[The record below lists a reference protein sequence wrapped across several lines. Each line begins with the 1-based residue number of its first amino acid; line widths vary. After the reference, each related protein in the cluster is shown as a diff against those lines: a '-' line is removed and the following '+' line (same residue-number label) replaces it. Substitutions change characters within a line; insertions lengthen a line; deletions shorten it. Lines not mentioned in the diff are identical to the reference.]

1 MQKRKRRDERK
12 QILNTR
18 IFPVVRFDTKSPL
31 HPRYR
36 STQSR
41 VLFPDNQV
49 YSLNTIT
56 ITLIPLSTKELHHEA
71 EARES
76 TVAPSCCMRTLL
88 GCCVARRCRD
98 PWRQRDRQEKKT
110 SERIDHVRFRRKG
123 KRVKHLS
130 KYMYFSLPNWLGKF
144 VFLPLPRKPIVFLPF
159 FL

>member
-1 MQKRKRRDERK
+1 MQKHKGGMGESKLSTRGFFPWFSLTLSRPYIHVIEA
-12 QILNTR
+12 LNQEYC
-18 IFPVVRFDTKSPL
+18 FPAIKSLPW
-31 HPRYR
+31 
-36 STQSR
+36 TQSR
-41 VLFPDNQV
+41 SLWSRFPLR
-49 YSLNTIT
+49 SFT
-56 ITLIPLSTKELHHEA
+56 TKRRRGRA
-71 EARES
+71 
-76 TVAPSCCMRTLL
+76 TVVPSCCMRTLL
-88 GCCVARRCRD
+88 GCCVVRRRRD